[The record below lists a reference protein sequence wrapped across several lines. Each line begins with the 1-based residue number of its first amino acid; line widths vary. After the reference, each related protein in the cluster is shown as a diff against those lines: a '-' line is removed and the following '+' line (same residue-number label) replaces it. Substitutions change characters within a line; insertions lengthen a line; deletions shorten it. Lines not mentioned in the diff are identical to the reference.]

1 MTQSSTL
8 ANIFPILKV
17 THLVDKNSPTS
28 TINLDSEKEPDRPF
42 MTEDI
47 DGLIT
52 LYGVAKGDSITFLKN
67 GLVESLSATNISKKD
82 FINLALSNL
91 HELSQEHTKFIGK
104 IEDGM
109 RITTIDWFES
119 STMLLFQFWNN
130 LQKTTKGKIVVAIPR
145 PNYLLVTNDESQN
158 GIEKLRQTIR
168 DEKAN
173 EKIKNSTVERL
184 YIWDNSKW
192 SVYETVKQ
200 TAPNRI

>member
-8 ANIFPILKV
+8 ANIFPILKG
-17 THLVDKNSPTS
+17 THLIDKNNLTA
-28 TINLDSEKEPDRPF
+28 TISLDNEKDAERPF

-47 DGLIT
+47 DGLVT

-82 FINLALSNL
+82 FINLAFSNL
-91 HELSQEHTKFIGK
+91 HELSQEHTKFIGN

-130 LQKTTKGKIVVAIPR
+130 LQKSIKGKIIVAIPR
-145 PNYLLVTNDESQN
+145 PNYLIVTTSESPN
-158 GIEKLRQTIR
+158 GIEKLRQAILE
-168 DEKAN
+168 EKAQ
-173 EKIKNSTVERL
+173 EKIINATIERL
-184 YIWDNSKW
+184 YVWDNSKW
-192 SVYETVKQ
+192 SVYETVK
-200 TAPNRI
+200 